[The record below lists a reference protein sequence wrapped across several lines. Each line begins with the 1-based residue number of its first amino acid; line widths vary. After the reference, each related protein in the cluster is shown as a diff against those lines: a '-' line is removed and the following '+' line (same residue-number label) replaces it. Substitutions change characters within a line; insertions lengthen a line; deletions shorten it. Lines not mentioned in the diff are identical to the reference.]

1 MNDFLK
7 LYTRVMKA
15 RVKDAQKSGLD
26 AIEALDIT
34 CDLCNN
40 AAWWSANGFTE
51 EERQAMCG
59 PNGINCK
66 GFEDT
71 EG

>member
-1 MNDFLK
+1 MNDLLK
-7 LYTRVMKA
+7 LHIRVLKA
-15 RVKDAQKSGLD
+15 RIHDAQKSGAD

-34 CDLCNN
+34 CDLCND

-66 GFEDT
+66 GFD
-71 EG
+71 GSDG